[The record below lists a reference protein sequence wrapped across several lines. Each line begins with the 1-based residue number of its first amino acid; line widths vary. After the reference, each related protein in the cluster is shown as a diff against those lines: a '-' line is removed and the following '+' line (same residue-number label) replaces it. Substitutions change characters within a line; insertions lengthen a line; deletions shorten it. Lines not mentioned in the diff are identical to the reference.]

1 MEIERVIFEVKR
13 DMQLRGCAPRSL
25 ERYMETV
32 KPFQNFLGRLGILDV
47 TQATRETLKDYQSEI
62 FERLSPK
69 GKPLAV
75 GTRNGFVR
83 GVKQLYGF
91 LVAEGYM
98 VGDPSRVLVY
108 AKEPKMLPRSVLSE
122 ADVRQILK
130 APDTSSVTGYRD
142 KAILEVLYS
151 TGLRNQEVRFL
162 KVTDVDWEEGFVR
175 VEKGKGGKGRM
186 VPLGKVAC
194 RWVENYVKGVR
205 PTLAEK
211 KPEVPWLFLPVRG
224 VQMSREALSEVV
236 VRLAKKAGL
245 NKWVTPHTF
254 RHACATQMLSNR
266 ASLRHVQEMLGH
278 ASVQTTQI
286 YTAVSA
292 ADLKEAHQKY
302 HPRDR
307 ERGMQ

>member
-1 MEIERVIFEVKR
+1 
-13 DMQLRGCAPRSL
+13 
-25 ERYMETV
+25 METV
-32 KPFQNFLGRLGILDV
+32 KPFRDYLGRLGILDV
-47 TQATRETLKDYQSEI
+47 TAVTRETLKDYQSEI
-62 FERLSPK
+62 FERLNLK

-75 GTRNGFVR
+75 GTRNAFIR

-91 LVAEGYM
+91 LVWEGYM
-98 VGDPSRVLVY
+98 AGDPSRVLVY
-108 AKEPKMLPRSVLSE
+108 TKEPKTLPRSILSE
-122 ADVRQILK
+122 EDVRKILK
-130 APDTSSVTGYRD
+130 VPDTSSVTGYRD

-151 TGLRNQEVRFL
+151 TGLRNQEIRFL

-186 VPLGKVAC
+186 VPMGKVAC
-194 RWVENYVKGVR
+194 RWVENYVKGIR
-205 PTLAEK
+205 PLLVK
-211 KPEVPWLFLPVRG
+211 KDPESPWLFLPVRG
-224 VQMSREALSEVV
+224 GQMSREALSEVV
-236 VRLAKKAGL
+236 VRLAKRAGL

-254 RHACATQMLSNR
+254 RHTCATQMLKNR

-302 HPRDR
+302 HPR
-307 ERGMQ
+307 ERGNTL